1 MNMNW
6 MKQGILALI
15 LVFVAREQLFGQAF
29 VEYGKSLGGVKAPS
43 KGPSK
48 GGTQAMRKGGSTGSH
63 ASAPA
68 PVVTF
73 PAAVSVKEEDAYLYA
88 QQDEYSARVEKTQ
101 KGAVLTPVGQATTN
115 GEKWFMV
122 RSESGTTGWIKAVAV
137 NEIAQGQE
145 KKDGEQAQQAQKS
158 P

>member
-1 MNMNW
+1 MKW
-6 MKQGILALI
+6 MKQGMLALI
-15 LVFVAREQLFGQAF
+15 LVFLAREQLFGQAF

-43 KGPSK
+43 GGPSK
-48 GGTQAMRKGGSTGSH
+48 GGAQAMRRGGSTGSH
-63 ASAPA
+63 GSAPA

-73 PAAVSVKEEDAYLYA
+73 PVALSVKEEDAYLYA
-88 QQDEYSARVEKTQ
+88 QQDEYSARIEKTK

-122 RSESGTTGWIKAVAV
+122 RSESGTTGWIKAAAV
-137 NEIAQGQE
+137 DEMAQGQE
-145 KKDGEQAQQAQKS
+145 KKDGEQGQHAQKG